1 MKLRGSE
8 IFAEEEEDGEREFG
22 GGTYIKKGPWSA
34 EEDEILMK
42 HVKKNGPR
50 DWSSIRSKGLLPR
63 TGKSCRLRWVNKLRP
78 NLKTGCK
85 FSAEEERVVIEL
97 QAQFGNKWA
106 KIAAYLEGRT
116 DNDVKNFWSSRRKRL
131 ERMLQKPSP
140 SSSSSSKPHNNK
152 NKATSIHQPQPVV
165 EEVPSCSSN
174 HVEQN
179 PSGNKFLMVGDTKEL
194 KFQNVKAEEA
204 TPFHMVPSFDSSSEY
219 TFSQVLL
226 HDDSHHQVDDGLV
239 CHGLLDPEPF
249 DAAFLDIFEQHK
261 KPGLALGGIAQS
273 SIPSNGFFEDF
284 PSDIFDYFEDLPNSS
299 EK

>member
-1 MKLRGSE
+1 M
-8 IFAEEEEDGEREFG
+8 FPEEQDDDGEREFG

-34 EEDEILMK
+34 EEDEILMR

-85 FSAEEERVVIEL
+85 FSAEEERAVIEL

-106 KIAAYLEGRT
+106 KIATYLEGRT

-140 SSSSSSKPHNNK
+140 SSKPLKN
-152 NKATSIHQPQPVV
+152 NKATKKAHIHHHNLPQF

-174 HVEQN
+174 HLEEN
-179 PSGNKFLMVGDTKEL
+179 PSE
-194 KFQNVKAEEA
+194 KFQNLEA
-204 TPFHMVPSFDSSSEY
+204 QEAIPLHMVPSFESSLEYY
-219 TFSQVLL
+219 TFSQVLPTE
-226 HDDSHHQVDDGLV
+226 SHQVDYGLLPPV
-239 CHGLLDPEPF
+239 CHGLVDPEPF
-249 DAAFLDIFEQHK
+249 DAVFFDVFEQHK
-261 KPGLALGGIAQS
+261 VPEYVCSSSSNKGESRLPCLALGGIAQS
-273 SIPSNGFFEDF
+273 STPASGFFEDF
-284 PSDIFDYFEDLPNSS
+284 PSEIFDYFEDIPASL